1 MERILHRASEEELT
15 AAGVVST
22 SDGGAATVPVVAP
35 IVRFSADAA
44 ELLLGLYASAPL
56 DGCTYYGVD
65 AGGAAVPVN
74 LYLDI
79 LGACCTATSFDEYCT
94 AASPP
99 PLMGTPSGE
108 PRSPGGSA
116 TPQATHALAGN
127 SSVRE
132 LLWKTFH
139 QVELTAV
146 FPPGLHAASDT
157 PSPFCYVTSAAEQRE
172 FLTAASGPLW
182 TEGLGGS
189 VVASRTAHASID
201 GSTEGTAAGGAS
213 VVLNSVLEGSS
224 VGAGCVVEHCALT
237 RCAVGAGAVVSG
249 VEASDLTVA
258 PDTVVQL
265 ARLDGDVT
273 AMLTYG
279 IADDLGSVPPVQYCG
294 ERAPPIPADTQSS
307 SSVG

>member
-22 SDGGAATVPVVAP
+22 SDGGAPTVPVVAP

-116 TPQATHALAGN
+116 TPQARHALAGN

-201 GSTEGTAAGGAS
+201 GSTEGTAAGG
-213 VVLNSVLEGSS
+213 
-224 VGAGCVVEHCALT
+224 T
-237 RCAVGAGAVVSG
+237 
-249 VEASDLTVA
+249 EASALRGEQPEGKRGRRA
-258 PDTVVQL
+258 PQREQRRRSACRRVHDDC
-265 ARLDGDVT
+265 DGDGRRRGGGGR
-273 AMLTYG
+273 A
-279 IADDLGSVPPVQYCG
+279 G
-294 ERAPPIPADTQSS
+294 EVSQLRAVRTQLP
-307 SSVG
+307 